1 MSLDILVCSEYEHK
15 NANKFHCSAVA
26 IVKKNYSNKEELN
39 LALITKLKDKSNF
52 NQRDLAKQL
61 NVSLGGLNYC
71 LKALV
76 EKGFVKVKNFKNS
89 KNKMSYA
96 YILTSE
102 GLAEKIKLTKK
113 FLIFKYTE
121 YEKLEKE
128 IKNLEQ
134 ELGSGNEF

>member
-1 MSLDILVCSEYEHK
+1 
-15 NANKFHCSAVA
+15 
-26 IVKKNYSNKEELN
+26 VKKNYSNKEELN

>member
-1 MSLDILVCSEYEHK
+1 M
-15 NANKFHCSAVA
+15 
-26 IVKKNYSNKEELN
+26 VKKKYSDKEELN

-113 FLIFKYTE
+113 FLIFKYKE

>member
-1 MSLDILVCSEYEHK
+1 
-15 NANKFHCSAVA
+15 
-26 IVKKNYSNKEELN
+26 
-39 LALITKLKDKSNF
+39 
-52 NQRDLAKQL
+52 
-61 NVSLGGLNYC
+61 
-71 LKALV
+71 
-76 EKGFVKVKNFKNS
+76 
-89 KNKMSYA
+89 MSYA

-134 ELGSGNEF
+134 ELGGGNEF

>member
-1 MSLDILVCSEYEHK
+1 M
-15 NANKFHCSAVA
+15 
-26 IVKKNYSNKEELN
+26 VKKKYSNKEELN

-121 YEKLEKE
+121 YAKLEKE

-134 ELGSGNEF
+134 ELGSRNEF

>member
-1 MSLDILVCSEYEHK
+1 M
-15 NANKFHCSAVA
+15 
-26 IVKKNYSNKEELN
+26 KKNYSNKEELN
-39 LALITKLKDKSNF
+39 LALITKLKDRSNF

-134 ELGSGNEF
+134 ELGGGNEF

>member
-1 MSLDILVCSEYEHK
+1 MSLDIFVCSEYEH
-15 NANKFHCSAVA
+15 NNENQFHCGAVA